1 MADCATNFTLSCV
14 NGGGGAGMV
23 GGAGV
28 AAGGGVAGGAGGV
41 VTGLPGVGDLTPD
54 LSEGGAPGALPVRPR
69 VSSF

>member
-14 NGGGGAGMV
+14 NGGGAAGMV

-28 AAGGGVAGGAGGV
+28 AAGGGVAGGV
-41 VTGLPGVGDLTPD
+41 VTGLPGAGVLTADP
-54 LSEGGAPGALPVRPR
+54 SQGGSGGALPTRPR

>member
-14 NGGGGAGMV
+14 NGGAGAGAI

-28 AAGGGVAGGAGGV
+28 AAGGAVGGAGGV
-41 VTGLPGVGDLTPD
+41 VTGLPGVGVLTADP
-54 LSEGGAPGALPVRPR
+54 SQGGSGGGLPARPR